1 MQIGI
6 TLVSM
11 SLGYLAYVQATKEKD
26 GLRILGQ
33 AVGIFVILASIA
45 GFVCGASRCMM
56 KKGMCSMPM
65 KMNCPISGSNQSA
78 AQ

>member
-1 MQIGI
+1 MHIGI
-6 TLVSM
+6 TLVSL
-11 SLGYLAYVQATKEKD
+11 SLGYLTYVQATKEKE

-33 AVGIFVILASIA
+33 VVGIFVILASIA
-45 GFVCGASRCMM
+45 GFICGVTKCV

-65 KMNCPISGSNQSA
+65 KMNCPISGPNQPA